1 MPRSLLLATLL
12 ACGGADA
19 APPTEPSAS
28 ARADG
33 AEGDALS
40 MTRAGEAP
48 ACADDR
54 IAADSRAAESHPA
67 GVAPACLGLPSDE
80 GGPPGARS
88 VLGAPLAPCS
98 TDPLTGFRRTG
109 ACETGP
115 EDRGVHVV
123 CAEVTDAFLAYSA
136 ARGNDLATPRP
147 RWGFEGLEAGD
158 RWCLCATRWRE
169 ALEGGVAPPVDL
181 AATHARALDFVTR
194 PQLEAHAVDG
204 G

>member
-1 MPRSLLLATLL
+1 MQKL
-12 ACGGADA
+12 
-19 APPTEPSAS
+19 
-28 ARADG
+28 
-33 AEGDALS
+33 
-40 MTRAGEAP
+40 
-48 ACADDR
+48 
-54 IAADSRAAESHPA
+54 
-67 GVAPACLGLPSDE
+67 
-80 GGPPGARS
+80 
-88 VLGAPLAPCS
+88 LGAPLAPCS